1 MHNFKHKTAFVC
13 LLLSFSVSSIV
24 EAQSNTSCRKSL
36 RTGECIEKKDKTD
49 NKAPSA
55 AVKYPNATR
64 QEPEVAKSK
73 IGSEWNALVK
83 ASSDGTNP
91 EKIEIAAATVLSNE
105 KASAYERSV
114 AARMAAY
121 AAIDQQEYSKAIEL
135 LQKAIQMN
143 GLNNN
148 DYYDSLLA
156 IGQLQLTEDK
166 YQDALKTFN
175 TLIAETKTTDA
186 KIYASRGDAYY
197 RLEQYPAAIVDLKKA
212 TELDGGADLP
222 TQQMLMASYIESGN
236 SVEAVA
242 IAQALVTKNPTD
254 KKANLNLASIYLQ
267 ADQPEK
273 AAAVFDAMKAK
284 GILTETS
291 DYETGYKLLA
301 SIDGRQKDA
310 AILINEG
317 LASGKLQPS
326 AQLYNHLGQAY
337 YFSDQVPQAIEAWKK
352 AIPLAK
358 DGETALNLA
367 KVYYQEGNE
376 AESKK
381 YAQLALS
388 KGVKKPGEAYLALA
402 GAENA
407 LGNKAAGTAALKEA
421 EKYPESKAQATKLL
435 KQAGAK

>member
-1 MHNFKHKTAFVC
+1 MHNLKRNTTLVFV
-13 LLLSFSVSSIV
+13 LISFCISGIVS
-24 EAQSNTSCRKSL
+24 AQSNAPCRKSL
-36 RTGECIEKKDKTD
+36 RTGECIEKKDKTE
-49 NKAPSA
+49 NKASSA
-55 AVKYPNATR
+55 AAKYPNATR

-91 EKIEIAAATVLSNE
+91 EKIEIAAAAVLSNE
-105 KASAYERSV
+105 KASAYERSA

-121 AAIDQQEYSKAIEL
+121 AAIDQQQYSKAIDL
-135 LQKAIQMN
+135 LQQSVKMN

-166 YQDALKTFN
+166 YQEALKTFN
-175 TLIAETKTTDA
+175 TLITETKTTDA

-212 TELDGGADLP
+212 AELDGGADLP
-222 TQQMLMASYIESGN
+222 TQQMLMSAYIESGN

-242 IAQALVTKNPTD
+242 IAQALVAKNPSD

-273 AAAVFDAMKAK
+273 AAAVFDGMKAK

-317 LASGKLQPS
+317 ISSGKLQPS
-326 AQLYNHLGQAY
+326 AQLYNHLAQSY

-358 DGETALNLA
+358 DGEAALNLA
-367 KVYYQEGNE
+367 KVYSQEGND

-381 YAQLALS
+381 YAQLAIS
-388 KGVKKPGEAYLALA
+388 SGVKKRGEAYLALA

-407 LGNKAAGTAALKEA
+407 LGNKAAGTAALREA
-421 EKYPESKAQATKLL
+421 EKYPESKAQASKLL